1 MKIVQIGACRGNDHV
16 TNLIKDIEVEFLLLV
31 EANPFNIESLKQ
43 CYANRTNIIEHIA
56 ITADLTAD
64 SISFYYSVDDG
75 PGYEVS
81 SIKKSHP
88 MIYYQEDQIREIQI
102 PAISLDLLLQ
112 KYNID
117 YLDYLF
123 LDIEG
128 IDAEVALSLDLNKYN
143 IQRVQIEFLHL
154 GNQLADV
161 THHFLSHGY
170 TLHPGIDLFGYDRM
184 FIKN

>member
-16 TNLIKDIEVEFLLLV
+16 TNLVKDVDVDFLLLV
-31 EANPFNIESLKQ
+31 EANPFNIESLKE
-43 CYANRTNIIEHIA
+43 CYAYRTSIIEHIA

-88 MIYYQEDQIREIQI
+88 MIYYQEDRIKEIQV

-112 KYNID
+112 KHNITH
-117 YLDYLF
+117 LDYLF

-128 IDAEVALSLDLNKYN
+128 IDAEVALSLDLSKYD
-143 IQRVQIEFLHL
+143 IQRVQVEFLHL
-154 GNQLADV
+154 GNKQSQV
-161 THHFLSHGY
+161 VNHFQSHGY
-170 TLHPGIDLFGYDRM
+170 SLQPGIDLFGYDQM
-184 FIKN
+184 FVKN